1 MKTIKAVTLTLAFL
15 STFSIAQEG
24 TYNFDAGG
32 LISSYSSTS
41 GTSQSIKGVGGT
53 YYFNPVK
60 VESDEPY
67 AERNFVQ
74 KVSNATLLYGTNAYE
89 ASTLVKTDLTQ
100 LTVAGEL
107 HINSFVLSAS
117 NASWK
122 ASFPYK
128 AYPQYQYEI
137 KSDTNVFALGYY
149 FTPLNYISVSQSTEK
164 GTYTRNSVNLSVL
177 PDNTITNTNL
187 SSKNLFKLNGE
198 SFAVLSLNYSSI
210 NYKYTSEQSNNSY
223 GISGRYYPS
232 KATYL
237 QAGYSSEQGDKKD
250 YVGNTVSLQF
260 GIAVTPRLIAS
271 FSSSQFNV
279 SDSAQGSNSTSNQ
292 LLASYRF

>member
-15 STFSIAQEG
+15 SSFSIAQEG

-32 LISSYSSTS
+32 LISSYTSTDSS
-41 GTSQSIKGVGGT
+41 SQSIKGIGGT
-53 YYFNPVK
+53 YYFSPVK

-67 AERNFVQ
+67 AERHFVQ

-89 ASTLVKTDLTQ
+89 ASTLAKTDLTQ

-122 ASFPYK
+122 GNFPYK
-128 AYPQYQYEI
+128 TLPQYQYEI
-137 KSDTNVFALGYY
+137 KNDTNAFAFGYY
-149 FTPLNYISVSQSTEK
+149 FTPLNYISASQSSSK
-164 GTYTRNSVNLSVL
+164 ATYTRNSVNLTNL
-177 PDNTITNTNL
+177 LDYTITTTKIN
-187 SSKNLFKLNGE
+187 SKNLFKINQE
-198 SFAVLSLNYSSI
+198 QFAVLSLSYSTI
-210 NYKYTSEQSNNSY
+210 NYKQSLDQSNNSY
-223 GISGRYYPS
+223 GVSGRYYPS

-237 QAGYSSEQGDKKD
+237 QADYSAEQGDKKAN
-250 YVGNTVSLQF
+250 VGNTVSLEF